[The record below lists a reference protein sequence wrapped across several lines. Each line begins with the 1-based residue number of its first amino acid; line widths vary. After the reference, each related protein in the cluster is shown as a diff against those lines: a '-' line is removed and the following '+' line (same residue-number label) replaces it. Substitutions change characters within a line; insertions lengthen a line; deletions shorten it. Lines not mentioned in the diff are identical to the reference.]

1 MAIYVFSLMV
11 NYTESGIDMAQ
22 GLRSEFLRKKQPVFY
37 IFYDLPGE
45 RELLLYE
52 NLGIHRSEM
61 LSMHLFLTGN
71 YDFSEKYLVSEH
83 LEEITERLQAT
94 EKVEENREIQLF
106 RKGNRIASLILSDNG
121 ESIRRVDY
129 YEKECLLL
137 REYYA
142 GRVLYREYYAT
153 VGENGCFHAMHTRTS
168 FLDKNGNTVY
178 DCLYGNEREEM
189 YVFPKGDTYSK
200 YQLMEK
206 FIQKLELTEQ
216 DMVFVD
222 RPSYL
227 GFVQPLFQYK
237 GNARTVMFLHAG
249 HFFEKEESISSLG
262 LSVDYYYWFRNSDAI
277 HSMLVSTEEQKKE
290 LKECLE
296 HFQCVVPEIEVVP
309 AAYLQKLRYPE
320 KERTKHSL
328 LTVSR
333 LVYNKRVEWIVAA
346 AILAHAQVPDIT
358 LDIYGEGA
366 AEYIR
371 LLRQKIEEAD
381 AASYIRLHGYCDVQ
395 EIYKT
400 HEIYISASVRET
412 LGLSVME
419 AVGSGNAVIGLNVKY
434 GNRMFVKPQEN
445 GILLDFYAADSQN
458 EEKTKQLIENM
469 AQAIVDLC
477 RDTEKLE
484 RYQRNSYLVAEPF
497 LKENV
502 QQQWEKVLNKS
513 LDEHLR

>member
-22 GLRSEFLRKKQPVFY
+22 GLRSDFLRKKQPVYY

-52 NLGIHRSEM
+52 KLGIQKREM
-61 LSMHLFLTGN
+61 LSVHLFFTGN
-71 YDFSEKYLVSEH
+71 YDFSEEYPVSEH
-83 LEEITERLQAT
+83 LDEIMERLQAT
-94 EKVEENREIQLF
+94 EKLEREEEILLYRE
-106 RKGNRIASLILSDNG
+106 NSRIASLILSDNRKN
-121 ESIRRVDY
+121 IRRVDY

-153 VGENGCFHAMHTRTS
+153 AGENGCFYAVRERIS
-168 FLDKNGNTVY
+168 FLDKKGNTVY
-178 DCLYGNEREEM
+178 DCLYEENQEET
-189 YVFPKGDTYSK
+189 YVFPQGDTYTR
-200 YQLMEK
+200 YQFMEK
-206 FIQKLELTEQ
+206 FMQKLELTEN
-216 DMVFVD
+216 DMILVD

-227 GFVQPLFQYK
+227 DFVQPMFRYK

-249 HFFEKEESISSLG
+249 HFFEEEESISSLG
-262 LSVDYYYWFRNSDAI
+262 LSIDYYYWFRNSNAI

-296 HFQCVVPEIEVVP
+296 RFQCTVPEIEVVP

-333 LVYNKRVEWIVAA
+333 LVYNKRVEWIIAA
-346 AILAHAQVPDIT
+346 AILAHEQVPDIT

-434 GNRMFVKPQEN
+434 GNRLFVTPGQN
-445 GILLDFYAADSQN
+445 GILLDFCAADSHK
-458 EEKTKQLIENM
+458 EEKTNQLIKHM
-469 AQAIVDLC
+469 AEAIVDLC
-477 RDTEKLE
+477 QDAEKRK
-484 RYQRNSYLVAEPF
+484 RYQKNSYLAAEPF

-502 QQQWEKVLNKS
+502 RQQWEKVLNTC
-513 LDEHLR
+513 LEEHSK